1 MAPDVLDWGS
11 AGDVQRWQGALSVM
25 ASTFLFV
32 AGAVLLIG
40 SAEKLIGYLAGAA
53 SRLSISVFFLA
64 VVFTGI
70 EFDDI
75 VLGVALN
82 LEDLEEVSLGLV
94 LGTAISFTGIVLAL
108 AAIITPA
115 AVRVPRD
122 YLAIFAA
129 APLVLAAFALTTPL
143 TAVQGVLLLGLFAL
157 FLGYILVQE
166 FRRETPTFRS
176 AEVCGE
182 MVEGNARPD
191 GESFSA
197 EIPFAAARKR
207 PGWAN
212 LGLAVLAL
220 AGLVV
225 GAAAMSTGT
234 KDILQDYG
242 IAGTVFGATIVTL
255 VLTIEDV
262 FLTVEPIRKG
272 VPAIG
277 IGNVIGSLV
286 FSVTAKLGVIV
297 LSGGSI
303 AIGPDVLRWHLP
315 VLVAMTVLAACFLHT
330 GRLKRWHG
338 FALLGCYVA
347 YWVVS
352 FAVFDGV
359 PVES

>member
-1 MAPDVLDWGS
+1 
-11 AGDVQRWQGALSVM
+11 M
-25 ASTFLFV
+25 ASIFLFV

-53 SRLSISVFFLA
+53 GRLSISVFFLA

-82 LEDLEEVSLGLV
+82 LEDLEDVSLGLV

-115 AVRVPRD
+115 EVHVPRD

-129 APLVLAAFALTTPL
+129 APLVMAAFALTAPL
-143 TAVQGVLLLGLFAL
+143 TAVHGVLLLALFAL

-166 FRRETPTFRS
+166 LRRETPTFRN

-182 MVEGNARPD
+182 IAEAGARP
-191 GESFSA
+191 GGTNGQSFSA
-197 EIPFAAARKR
+197 EIPFAAARRR

-225 GAAAMSTGT
+225 GAATMSTGT
-234 KDILQDYG
+234 KDILQNYG
-242 IAGTVFGATIVTL
+242 IAGTVFGATIVTV

-303 AIGPDVLRWHLP
+303 TIGPDVLRWHLP
-315 VLVAMTVLAACFLHT
+315 VLVAMTVLAAYFLHT

-347 YWVVS
+347 YWCVS
-352 FAVFDGV
+352 FVVFGGV
-359 PVES
+359 PVEA